1 MCDYVFFSIRTWEID
16 RHFVTKDFKGTST
29 CTMGISGMKWHPK
42 GDVVCLFADKLDYDL
57 RVYSVNTHT
66 NKPGMISDAF
76 PR

>member
-1 MCDYVFFSIRTWEID
+1 
-16 RHFVTKDFKGTST
+16 
-29 CTMGISGMKWHPK
+29 MGISGMKWHPK